1 MFKKLL
7 AIALIFSISGC
18 ASMGYLGSYEKTGVY
33 TPGMSQSVVE
43 LAKEMK
49 SENTHDI
56 TVFIGEGLEGTSINE
71 DGTLIY
77 DDQMW
82 ESVGIVSADPDFP
95 RFFGGYFASGYVE
108 EENWKNTYCLVNNL
122 LSIGTLTLWYFT
134 PFPYFCKVVEGHGPD
149 DIENRKRRIVDIL
162 KKLTKSA
169 GGEVVVIT
177 DLGGSQTVNLTTGVV
192 VGTHN
197 MMSARG
203 VALKKK
209 STYIEPTSSI

>member
-7 AIALIFSISGC
+7 ALTLIISMSGC

-56 TVFIGEGLEGTSINE
+56 TVYIGDGLEGTTINE
-71 DGTLIY
+71 DGTLVY
-77 DDQMW
+77 DDKMW

-95 RFFGGYFASGYVE
+95 RFFGGYFSSGYVE
-108 EENWKNTYCLVNNL
+108 EESWRNSYCLVNNI
-122 LSIGTLTLWYFT
+122 LSIGTLTLWYLT
-134 PFPYFCKVVEGHGPD
+134 PFPYFCKVIEGHSAE
-149 DIENRKRRIVDIL
+149 DIENRKKRIVDTL

-177 DLGGSQTVNLTTGVV
+177 ELGGSQTVNLTTGVV
-192 VGTHN
+192 VGTHD

-209 STYIEPTSSI
+209 STYVEPISSI